1 MHYRGKKTYTTR
13 LGGLCSILTLV
24 LVIINI
30 VNLISDFTGKTAQ
43 TDFYQ
48 RLKVTTEDMEPLN
61 LQTNGVEIVLKAW

>member
-1 MHYRGKKTYTTR
+1 MHYRGSETYTTR

-24 LVIINI
+24 LVMINV
-30 VNLISDFTGKTAQ
+30 VNLVSDFSGKKAQ

-61 LQTNGVEIVLKAW
+61 LYSNGVEIVLKAI